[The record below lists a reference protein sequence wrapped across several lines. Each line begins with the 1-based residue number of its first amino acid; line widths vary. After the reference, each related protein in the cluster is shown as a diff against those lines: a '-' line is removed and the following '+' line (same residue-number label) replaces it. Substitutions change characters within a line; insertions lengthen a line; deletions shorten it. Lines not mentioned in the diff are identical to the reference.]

1 MLRSIRADLL
11 AFVVDCEFAGLPVR
25 AAVGRFL
32 LRLLGR

>member
-11 AFVVDCEFAGLPVR
+11 AFVVDCEFAGVPRR

-32 LRLLGR
+32 LRLLGD